1 MATVGK
7 NRKIWLFSN
16 FFMNM
21 GRMVIPAIWD
31 VFWDQ
36 TDLLTMLVRP
46 PNTLSQKNRHPK
58 KKFFGLFLPSQEDL
72 TEDHNQTVRKM
83 PTNEKNRKKILRI
96 AISASFGVNLVCFIW
111 KVSYFVISLWLQ
123 LWFFNICRSHL
134 STHDRIFYA
143 FVGQK

>member
-1 MATVGK
+1 MQKRA
-7 NRKIWLFSN
+7 NRRILLFSN

-72 TEDHNQTVRKM
+72 TEDHKQTVRKM
-83 PTNEKNRKKILRI
+83 PTNEKNWKFFLRI
-96 AISASFGVNLVCFIW
+96 SISASFGVNLVCSIR
-111 KVSYFVISLWLQ
+111 KVSYFFISLWPQ
-123 LWFFNICRSHL
+123 FWFFNICRSHL

-143 FVGQK
+143 FFGQK